1 MTVAQLVIERL
12 PSAGFAIF
20 ALVTLGACFY
30 AKVLQDPLAKIP
42 GPWYLKYTDI
52 VLKRRW
58 LSGSKTHYVHAL
70 HKKYGASAQC
80 PRIVKN
86 INSH

>member
-1 MTVAQLVIERL
+1 MTVTQLVTDRL

-20 ALVTLGACFY
+20 ALVTLGALFY
-30 AKVLQDPLAKIP
+30 TKVLQDPLAKIP
-42 GPWYLKYTDI
+42 GPWYSKYTDI

-70 HKKYGASAQC
+70 HKKYGASTQC
-80 PRIVKN
+80 PRIP
-86 INSH
+86 INLNSR